1 MATLYKRTAKGA
13 SSPFW
18 WIKYL
23 DDTGKIVQESTGK
36 RIDSV
41 QETRE
46 ARKIRAAK
54 EVVER
59 SAAPRDRG
67 DRKLRAWVPRWLAS
81 TYKAQENTL
90 EAYLGAFE
98 YLMKFFEENK
108 AHSASQ
114 ITRKMCFDYLDWR
127 MKKENGGTGDGVCR
141 NTAIHNLRILRLIL
155 NEAINRDHILKN
167 PAAKLGLRPDPVEEK
182 AEISDEERA
191 AVEAAPLTE
200 WQKISWAI
208 AINQGCRLAETSL
221 PLSDVDLK
229 RNTIT
234 FTLKG
239 GRRHTTKLISA
250 LKPLLQK
257 LKDEGRQRT
266 WGPFHRNASRDWS
279 RTLEDLGMPFTFHST
294 RVTVITRLARAGVN
308 EQQAIRFIGHCSSEV
323 HAIYTRLKVDD
334 LAACDAALTPAGQA
348 PSSLEEPSKDK
359 PEPAGTH
366 PTRRK
371 KIGRPTKPRRA

>member
-1 MATLYKRTAKGA
+1 MATLYKRTTKGA

-23 DDTGKIVQESTGK
+23 DDTGKLVQESTGK
-36 RIDSV
+36 RLDSV
-41 QETRE
+41 HETRE

-59 SAAPRDRG
+59 SAAPQERG

-81 TYKAQENTL
+81 TYKSQENTL

-98 YLMKFFEENK
+98 YLMKFFEGNK

-167 PAAKLGLRPDPVEEK
+167 PAAKLGLKSDPVEEK
-182 AEISDEERA
+182 PEISDEERA
-191 AVEAAPLTE
+191 AVEGSPLAE

-229 RNTIT
+229 HNTIT

-239 GRRHTTKLISA
+239 GRRHTTKLIST
-250 LKPLLQK
+250 LRPLLQK
-257 LKDEGRQRT
+257 LKDDGHLLT

-279 RTLEDLGMPFTFHST
+279 RTLEGLGMPFSFHST

-323 HAIYTRLKVDD
+323 HAIYTRLRVDD
-334 LAACDAALTPAGQA
+334 LAACDAALTPSGQGPSSSAA
-348 PSSLEEPSKDK
+348 PSTDK
-359 PEPAGTH
+359 PAQVESPRMA
-366 PTRRK
+366 K
-371 KIGRPTKPRRA
+371 KRIGRPAKPRRA